1 MANPAWT
8 PNPDSY
14 IKDVPEFDGRREKLE
29 PFIEAIDQIAPAIV
43 ALPRE
48 AAPYY
53 LQKIKTK
60 LTGKARLVLDLNTE
74 VNNWT
79 QIKTV
84 LINNFGEK
92 RNIFALTDELRNCR
106 FNNDVLGY
114 LNEIRYRLRNLV
126 SKARS
131 EAADLVVLNR
141 DIEHYNRLA
150 LKVFINGLP
159 ETHSTILHARNPNT
173 LEEAERILGE
183 TDHLYSRR
191 SNRTYNNN
199 FQVTHSNNNNA
210 QRVRHDQNPNNAR
223 NNNFNGRQLHN
234 FNNFQQNN
242 NRNFGNPN
250 RHPNNNNNRNFN
262 NNVRPNFNQNR
273 GTNRMFGERSQ
284 QTRQQIQPRPE
295 PMDTSMNTIDTNRD
309 SQLMASEEIETME
322 YPMS

>member
-14 IKDVPEFDGRREKLE
+14 IKDIPEFDGRREKLE

-43 ALPRE
+43 GLPRE

-60 LTGKARLVLDLNTE
+60 LTGKARLILDLNTE

-79 QIKTV
+79 QIKAV

-92 RNIFALTDELRNCR
+92 RNIFALTDELRNCK

-114 LNEIRYRLRNLV
+114 LNDIRYRLRNLV
-126 SKARS
+126 SKTKN
-131 EAADLVVLNR
+131 ETADQNVLNR
-141 DIEHYNRLA
+141 DVDHYNKLA

-183 TDHLYSRR
+183 TDHLYSKRN
-191 SNRTYNNN
+191 NRTLNN
-199 FQVTHSNNNNA
+199 FHNQATHSNTNNV
-210 QRVRHDQNPNNAR
+210 QRMQHSQNPNNVR
-223 NNNFNGRQLHN
+223 NNSNGRQFHN
-234 FNNFQQNN
+234 FNNFHQNN
-242 NRNFGNPN
+242 NRNFNRNPL
-250 RHPNNNNNRNFN
+250 NNNNRNFSTN
-262 NNVRPNFNQNR
+262 NRPNFQHNR
-273 GTNRMFGERSQ
+273 ENNRMFGEGSR
-284 QTRQQIQPRPE
+284 QTRQQQLPRPE
-295 PMDTSMNTIDTNRD
+295 PMDTSMNTIDANRD
-309 SQLMASEEIETME
+309 FRLMASEENEIME